1 MKPRLSLKARA
12 LQLLAQREHSRVEL
26 RRKLLAHAG
35 QHEAIVAAAAVPPA
49 AAADVAP
56 PLTRR
61 RPPSPAAQADVEEL
75 LDWLVANRY
84 LNEARFVEARVR
96 NRAARQG
103 NLRITQELA
112 RHGIRLG
119 AEEQQA
125 LKDSEFARARQ
136 VWARKFDGPPADAAA
151 RAKHA
156 RFLAGRG
163 FSPDVIRRLLRGEDD

>member
-12 LQLLAQREHSRVEL
+12 LQLLTQREHSRVEL

-35 QHEAIVAAAAVPPA
+35 QQEAIVAAAAVPPA
-49 AAADVAP
+49 GSDVAP

-61 RPPSPAAQADVEEL
+61 RPPSPAAQAAVEEL

-119 AEEQQA
+119 ADEQQA
-125 LKDSEFARARQ
+125 LKDSEFARAQQ